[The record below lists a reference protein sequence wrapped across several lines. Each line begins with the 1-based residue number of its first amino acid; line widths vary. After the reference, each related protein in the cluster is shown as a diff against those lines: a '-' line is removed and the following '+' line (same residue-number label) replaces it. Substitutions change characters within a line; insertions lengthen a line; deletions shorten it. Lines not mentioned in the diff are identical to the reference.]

1 MIGFGRP
8 HHSTTGF
15 SLRLFSPSLTFMVV
29 LVCCV
34 FVVVCDGF
42 RRGFVVV
49 VLLVFCGG
57 FLFGR
62 MVCGSGSRYRFGS
75 RSGNLLVRRFLVVGI
90 LCFVRSWL
98 ED

>member
-15 SLRLFSPSLTFMVV
+15 CQRLFSPSLAFMVV

-34 FVVVCDGF
+34 FVVVCDDF
-42 RRGFVVV
+42 RRGFVV

-57 FLFGR
+57 SRVVHG
-62 MVCGSGSRYRFGS
+62 GS
-75 RSGNLLVRRFLVVGI
+75 
-90 LCFVRSWL
+90 W
-98 ED
+98 

>member
-1 MIGFGRP
+1 
-8 HHSTTGF
+8 
-15 SLRLFSPSLTFMVV
+15 MVV

-49 VLLVFCGG
+49 VVPLVFCGG

>member
-1 MIGFGRP
+1 MISFGRP
-8 HHSTTGF
+8 HHSAIGF
-15 SLRLFSPSLTFMVV
+15 SQRLFSPSMAFMVV

-57 FLFGR
+57 
-62 MVCGSGSRYRFGS
+62 SR
-75 RSGNLLVRRFLVVGI
+75 RSSWWFVVGFYLAQWFVVVDLDPDSNVAVVI
-90 LCFVRSWL
+90 YLCGGS
-98 ED
+98 